1 MQPHRRQE
9 QSKSFAHYLW
19 GESIYALLGKALTEW
34 DFGAVTFFFNVKCC
48 GGRKIVSQNLF
59 GEH

>member
-19 GESIYALLGKALTEW
+19 GESIYALLGIARLKFLQC
-34 DFGAVTFFFNVKCC
+34 FLGSVTHLRISGVQHFDY
-48 GGRKIVSQNLF
+48 
-59 GEH
+59 